1 VSRPLAS
8 TTNNGVVASA
18 YCADGQLDDYY
29 GIRQDITKYT
39 FGGHKPLRL
48 VTFDCIWFDPQASM
62 GVDKFGMVEVKHAS
76 RYKGNEYNNIVL
88 AHQAHQVYYLSYPHQ
103 SLKTWSVV
111 YKVNPE
117 VHPYRYNN
125 YNVST
130 DDIDDDD
137 IVYQEVDD
145 QVDDSDDDNI
155 VSEGAGL
162 NELASLTLELMVEP
176 DPSNSKH
183 QKSMRL
189 LEKQQ
194 RVEQLNARVTREDSD
209 VDDF

>member
-1 VSRPLAS
+1 
-8 TTNNGVVASA
+8 
-18 YCADGQLDDYY
+18 
-29 GIRQDITKYT
+29 
-39 FGGHKPLRL
+39 
-48 VTFDCIWFDPQASM
+48 
-62 GVDKFGMVEVKHAS
+62 
-76 RYKGNEYNNIVL
+76 
-88 AHQAHQVYYLSYPHQ
+88 VYYLSYPHQ
-103 SLKTWSVV
+103 SLKTWWVV

-130 DDIDDDD
+130 DNTDDDD

-145 QVDDSDDDNI
+145 QADDSDDNNI

-162 NELASLTLELMVEP
+162 NELSSLTLELMVEP

-183 QKSMRL
+183 RNSMRL

-194 RVEQLNARVTREDSD
+194 RVEQLNARVTEEDSD
-209 VDDF
+209 ADDF